1 METLNRIFRAAFV
14 GLIAMIG
21 LFMALVF
28 TFSTIIAVAIL
39 YVVAR
44 FRGRKFSVQEYWTA
58 RQARHKPAFPSG
70 MRPHRDIQSLAVT
83 ETPSSQQRPGT
94 H

>member
-1 METLNRIFRAAFV
+1 METISRIFRALAF
-14 GLIAMIG
+14 GLIAMVG

-39 YVVAR
+39 YAVAR

-58 RQARHKPAFPSG
+58 RQSERKPVFSASTRARDGVTDIEA
-70 MRPHRDIQSLAVT
+70 RDV
-83 ETPSSQQRPGT
+83 R
-94 H
+94 

>member
-1 METLNRIFRAAFV
+1 METLTRLIRAFAF

-28 TFSTIIAVAIL
+28 TFSTIIAVAVL

-44 FRGRKFSVQEYWTA
+44 FRGRKFSVQEYWTT
-58 RQARHKPAFPSG
+58 RRTQRKPVFPSG
-70 MRPHRDIQSLAVT
+70 VRSGTRSRDGVTDVEARDI
-83 ETPSSQQRPGT
+83 P
-94 H
+94 